1 MSSGTTPFWLDAP
14 YEPRPALDRDIE
26 VEACVIGGG
35 VCGLSCARR
44 LAQQGIET
52 VLLEAGTVAGGASG
66 RNGGFLIAG
75 TAAFHNDA
83 RERFGV
89 ERARAMYAA
98 TLAAQEEIYEL
109 AAELGAGD
117 ALRRVGLLR
126 LAVSEDEAEHVRD
139 HAAALRADGFP
150 GDTVEREELPRVL
163 RRTGVVGC
171 LTDHDGALHPARWYR
186 MLAAAA
192 EAAGAR
198 IYEGT
203 RVQTPVAAPGE
214 GPVVVAPAGASDAAA
229 TAASVSARAR
239 DGGAPAGS
247 TDGRSAATT
256 ATVHARHVVVAAD
269 GALAA
274 LVPDY
279 AGRVRS
285 RRLHMVATEPLP
297 PTLDN
302 LVYARWG
309 FEYLQQR
316 PDGRILAGG
325 FSDVDGESSY
335 TDSDAGSPLI
345 WERVEAYLRDDLGVV
360 AEVSHRWAGVVG
372 YSDDSLPYVGEVPG
386 RSGLYVSGGYSG
398 VGNVPG
404 FMCGRDIAD
413 TIAGRAPEPLFPA
426 DRQPWIGTAPAS

>member
-1 MSSGTTPFWLDAP
+1 MTSGTTPFWLDAP
-14 YEPRPALDRDIE
+14 YEPRPPLAGDIQA
-26 VEACVIGGG
+26 EACVIGGG

-44 LAQQGIET
+44 LAEHGIDT

-98 TLAAQEEIYEL
+98 TLAAQEDIYEL

-126 LAVSEDEAEHVRD
+126 LAVSEEEAEHVRE

-150 GDTVEREELPRVL
+150 GETVERENLPPAL
-163 RRTGVVGC
+163 RRTGLVGC
-171 LTDHDGALHPARWYR
+171 LTGHDGALHPARWYR

-198 IYEGT
+198 IHEGT
-203 RVQTPVAAPGE
+203 RVEAPVAAPGE
-214 GPVVVAPAGASDAAA
+214 GPVLVASTNAG
-229 TAASVSARAR
+229 
-239 DGGAPAGS
+239 PN
-247 TDGRSAATT
+247 
-256 ATVHARHVVVAAD
+256 ATVRARHVVVAAD
-269 GALAA
+269 GALPT
-274 LVPDY
+274 LVPEY

-297 PTLDN
+297 PTIDN

-316 PDGRILAGG
+316 PDGRILVGG

-345 WERVEAYLRDDLGVV
+345 WDRVDAYLREDLGVS
-360 AEVSHRWAGVVG
+360 AELSHRWAGVVG
-372 YSDDSLPYVGEVPG
+372 YSDDALPYVGEVPG
-386 RSGLYVSGGYSG
+386 RAGLHVSGGYSG

-413 TIAGRAPEPLFPA
+413 TIAGKEPEPLFPA
-426 DRQPWIGTAPAS
+426 DREPWIGAAPAS

>member
-1 MSSGTTPFWLDAP
+1 VTSGTAPYWLDAP
-14 YEPRPALDRDIE
+14 YEPRPPLEGDVE

-35 VCGLSCARR
+35 VGGLSCARR
-44 LAQQGIET
+44 LAQHGVDT

-98 TLAAQEEIYEL
+98 TLEAQQEIYEL

-126 LAVSEDEAEHVRD
+126 LAVSEEEAEHVRA
-139 HAAALRADGFP
+139 HAAALREDGFP
-150 GDTVEREELPRVL
+150 GETVEREDLPPGL
-163 RRTGVVGC
+163 QGSGLVGC

-198 IYEGT
+198 IHEGT
-203 RVQTPVAAPGE
+203 RVQAPVAAPGE
-214 GPVVVAPAGASDAAA
+214 GPIPLAG
-229 TAASVSARAR
+229 
-239 DGGAPAGS
+239 G
-247 TDGRSAATT
+247 
-256 ATVHARHVVVAAD
+256 TVHARHVVVAAD
-269 GALAA
+269 GALPA
-274 LVPDY
+274 LVPAY

-285 RRLHMVATEPLP
+285 RRLHMVATEPVP
-297 PTLDN
+297 PAIEN

-316 PDGRILAGG
+316 PDGRILVGG

-335 TDSDAGSPLI
+335 TDSDTGSPLI
-345 WERVEAYLRDDLGVV
+345 WDRVDAYLREDLGVS
-360 AEVSHRWAGVVG
+360 AELTHRWAGVVG
-372 YSDDSLPYVGEVPG
+372 YSDDALPYVGEVPG
-386 RSGLYVSGGYSG
+386 RPGLYVSGGYSG

-426 DRQPWIGTAPAS
+426 DREPWIGTAPAS